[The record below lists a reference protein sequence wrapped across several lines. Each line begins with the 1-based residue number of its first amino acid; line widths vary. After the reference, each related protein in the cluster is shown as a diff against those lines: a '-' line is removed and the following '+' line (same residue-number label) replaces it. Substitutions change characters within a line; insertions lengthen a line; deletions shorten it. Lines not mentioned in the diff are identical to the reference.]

1 MSLWAI
7 TTMGVSGKGMG
18 QVMFK
23 PNCCA
28 CIVMFTVRHG
38 FCMTVYGFPHP
49 TLHIPIDD
57 YLLYDAKESK
67 PNGQGL
73 FRP

>member
-1 MSLWAI
+1 MPLGAE

-28 CIVMFTVRHG
+28 CIVMFTVKHG

-57 YLLYDAKESK
+57 ILLYNAKESK
-67 PNGQGL
+67 CNGEG
-73 FRP
+73 